1 MLTPSTRV
9 RLQNIV
15 HRSGADEAVSLEER
29 IDLQNFADRYTVVAT
44 WLRQARR
51 RQQAASS
58 QGVDRL
64 LAELDLGDVEPGPS
78 FRPNPEDPGDL
89 GDWFGHAP
97 DWLRRS

>member
-1 MLTPSTRV
+1 MLTPSTRL

-15 HRSGADEAVSLEER
+15 HRIGADEAVSLEER
-29 IDLQNFADRYTVVAT
+29 IDLQKFADRHHAVAA

-64 LAELDLGDVEPGPS
+64 LAELDLGCLLYTSPSPRDVEESRMPS
-78 FRPNPEDPGDL
+78 S
-89 GDWFGHAP
+89 A
-97 DWLRRS
+97 

>member
-15 HRSGADEAVSLEER
+15 HRIGADEAVSLEER
-29 IDLQNFADRYTVVAT
+29 IDLQNFADRYTVVAA

-78 FRPNPEDPGDL
+78 FRPDPEDPRDL

>member
-15 HRSGADEAVSLEER
+15 HRIGADEAVSLEER
-29 IDLQNFADRYTVVAT
+29 IDLQNFADHYTVVAT

-58 QGVDRL
+58 QGGDRL

>member
-9 RLQNIV
+9 CLQNIV
-15 HRSGADEAVSLEER
+15 HRIGADE
-29 IDLQNFADRYTVVAT
+29 
-44 WLRQARR
+44 
-51 RQQAASS
+51 AASS

-78 FRPNPEDPGDL
+78 FRPDPEDPGDL